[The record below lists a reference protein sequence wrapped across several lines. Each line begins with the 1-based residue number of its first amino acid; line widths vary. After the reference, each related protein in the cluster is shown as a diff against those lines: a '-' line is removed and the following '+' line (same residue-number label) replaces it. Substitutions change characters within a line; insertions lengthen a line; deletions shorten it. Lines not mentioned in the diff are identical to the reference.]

1 MAQAV
6 QAAQAAGAQKRRGR
20 QAAQAA
26 RAAKNTGGEALW
38 DMKKGSGGIISINAP
53 VILWL
58 TFISFAI
65 LLLDGATGGAAIGFL
80 ASRFTSWLDPLMY
93 LRLFTRILVHANY
106 EHFFGNFMLILVVG
120 PMMEEKYGSRNLCG
134 MLLITALVTG
144 AISLIFFRNII
155 LIGASGLAF
164 MLILLSSF
172 ANFNSDGLPLTVL
185 LVGALYIGNEVLNG
199 LFKADSVSQ
208 SSHIIGGICGA
219 VFGFTHRN
227 LARR

>member
-1 MAQAV
+1 
-6 QAAQAAGAQKRRGR
+6 
-20 QAAQAA
+20 
-26 RAAKNTGGEALW
+26 
-38 DMKKGSGGIISINAP
+38 MKSRGGIISINAP

-58 TFISFAI
+58 AFISFAI
-65 LLLDGATGGAAIGFL
+65 LLLDGATGGAAMGLL

-93 LRLFTRILVHANY
+93 LRLFTRTLVHANY

-144 AISLIFFRNII
+144 IISLIFFRNVI
-155 LIGASGLAF
+155 LVGASGLAF
-164 MLILLSSF
+164 MLILLASF
-172 ANFNSDGLPLTVL
+172 ANFNSGGLPLTVL

-199 LFKADSVSQ
+199 LFRADNVSQ
-208 SSHIIGGICGA
+208 SSHIIGGLCGA

-227 LARR
+227 RARR